1 MSKRFSVTVPD
12 AIGQAIEK
20 LAEAEGSKPA
30 STASFIV
37 ERAIKD
43 AIKSGEMP
51 AEWAVLEMSESNQE
65 QAEQQNRL
73 DAIDSEAI
81 VKLMLKLK
89 KGGKLAASDISLLE
103 NILDL
108 EPRRLADLTKNGNN
122 DDAKSRVEK

>member
-1 MSKRFSVTVPD
+1 VSKRFSVTVPD

-43 AIKSGEMP
+43 AIKSGEIP
-51 AEWAVLEMSESNQE
+51 AEWAVLGSQQECVPSPGKTAQE
-65 QAEQQNRL
+65 QTR
-73 DAIDSEAI
+73 I
-81 VKLMLKLK
+81 
-89 KGGKLAASDISLLE
+89 

-108 EPRRLADLTKNGNN
+108 QKLADQLGIPSDRLLEAIKEIKLEVVNGN
-122 DDAKSRVEK
+122 R